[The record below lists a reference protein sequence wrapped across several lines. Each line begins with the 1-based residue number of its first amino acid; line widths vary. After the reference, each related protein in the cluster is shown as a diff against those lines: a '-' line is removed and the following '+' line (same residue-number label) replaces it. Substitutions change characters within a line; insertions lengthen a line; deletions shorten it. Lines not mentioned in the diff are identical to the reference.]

1 MGQATKPVIPMSDD
15 LERRS
20 WLISEAYDVLQRMEA
35 PPAEATDMAIFLAL
49 SQAFSNESLAV
60 ASRAPADADVG
71 THAHAL
77 GTADRR
83 RRKAKSMESGTYLK

>member
-1 MGQATKPVIPMSDD
+1 LAATLRRVDGFTSMGQATKPVIPMSDD

-20 WLISEAYDVLQRMEA
+20 WLISGAYDVLQRMEA

-60 ASRAPADADVG
+60 ASRAPVTPKMGASKRSGAQLDA
-71 THAHAL
+71 
-77 GTADRR
+77 
-83 RRKAKSMESGTYLK
+83 